1 MEPSQVTAASRN
13 PVEPNPSR
21 EGLFL
26 ADAGA
31 TDYLMTRP
39 YLEAL
44 GLRPKR
50 PTDSPMDKS

>member
-1 MEPSQVTAASRN
+1 MTAAIRKQS
-13 PVEPNPSR
+13 EPNPVWD
-21 EGLFL
+21 GLFL